1 MDKKKNLLDYLL
13 PGASIDFLKK
23 PKKVL
28 DFVCK
33 LQVPENQT
41 AHIMLKIKGY
51 FD

>member
-1 MDKKKNLLDYLL
+1 MDKKNLLEYLL

-33 LQVPENQT
+33 LLMFTDGPYYAENQR
-41 AHIMLKIKGY
+41 LL
-51 FD
+51 